1 MFWSK
6 LITHAAIGAV
16 CAVSAWQ
23 AQGWRLGEQIQ
34 AERLAHAS
42 TMAAAERAASD
53 SQRQIIQTIAEAR
66 NAAAKREKSLR
77 DAGDVLRDELD
88 GLREQAR
95 ESNRFLSTAGVDAAR
110 ATAAA
115 ATALLNEC
123 AAKYQAMAR
132 NAEGHANDSLMLQE
146 SWPK

>member
-1 MFWSK
+1 MFWSR
-6 LITHAAIGAV
+6 LTTHAAVGIV
-16 CAVSAWQ
+16 CAAGAWQ

-34 AERLAHAS
+34 VERAAHARTAAS
-42 TMAAAERAASD
+42 AEQAAAE
-53 SQRQIIQTIAEAR
+53 SQRRINQTIAEAR

>member
-6 LITHAAIGAV
+6 LITHLVIGAA
-16 CAVSAWQ
+16 CAAAAWQ

-42 TMAAAERAASD
+42 TMSAAERAASD
-53 SQRQIIQTIAEAR
+53 SQRRINQTIAEAR

-77 DAGDVLRDELD
+77 DAGDILRDELD

-123 AAKYQAMAR
+123 AARYQALAR
-132 NAEGHANDSLMLQE
+132 VAEGHANDALMLQE